1 MTSCNY
7 IYIILLYNCFQ
18 NWFGGDN
25 VKVSKVLRIDED
37 VYNQFKDL
45 TILEGRL
52 MGKMLEIMMLE
63 YIKITKAVDEQ
74 IDKKSG

>member
-1 MTSCNY
+1 
-7 IYIILLYNCFQ
+7 
-18 NWFGGDN
+18 
-25 VKVSKVLRIDED
+25 
-37 VYNQFKDL
+37 
-45 TILEGRL
+45 